1 VEIDTNVHTLRDNWG
16 QFADAVEAGTA
27 DAMRKLATEGERLA
41 AAMGPPALARTFSH
55 WATGRLTWSWGSDHQ
70 WAEGLNDGI
79 PSHWIGEPGQVLVGA
94 PGTGRGRRDR
104 FRARGPVLHP
114 GVIGSHFMERSFE
127 AVEPD
132 ILPEL
137 RDEVSRAVRGF

>member
-1 VEIDTNVHTLRDNWG
+1 MRIDTDIHSLRDNWG
-16 QFADAVEAGTA
+16 QFATAIDNATAV
-27 DAMRKLATEGERLA
+27 AMRDLAREGERLA
-41 AAMGPPALARTFSH
+41 AAMAPEGIKHTFDH
-55 WATGRLTWSWGSDHQ
+55 FPVGRLAWAWGSSHQ

-79 PSHWIGEPGQVLVGA
+79 PPHMIGA
-94 PGTGRGRRDR
+94 PGQFLYGKAGERGREAT

-114 GVIGSHFMERSFE
+114 GVIGAHFMERSLA

-137 RDEVSRAVRGF
+137 RDQVARAVRGY